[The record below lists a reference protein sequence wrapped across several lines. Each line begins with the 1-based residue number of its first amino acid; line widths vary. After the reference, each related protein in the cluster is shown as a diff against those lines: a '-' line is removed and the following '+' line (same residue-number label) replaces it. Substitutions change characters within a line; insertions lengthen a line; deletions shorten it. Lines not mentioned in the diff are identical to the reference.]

1 MAEQVL
7 VACNSSDC
15 VENAKFRM
23 EYQIVGGARGRFD
36 WAPTF
41 GDDNAELLAAL
52 FAEVAAVILAR
63 HALTITDE
71 EVIILGVPAIA
82 TPAA

>member
-7 VACNSSDC
+7 VACNSANAT
-15 VENAKFRM
+15 ENASFRM
-23 EYQIVGGARGRFD
+23 EYQIVGGARGNFD
-36 WAPTF
+36 WTPTF
-41 GDDNAELLAAL
+41 GNTNAELLAAL
-52 FAEVAAVILAR
+52 FAAIAAEILAR
-63 HALTITDE
+63 HSLTITDD